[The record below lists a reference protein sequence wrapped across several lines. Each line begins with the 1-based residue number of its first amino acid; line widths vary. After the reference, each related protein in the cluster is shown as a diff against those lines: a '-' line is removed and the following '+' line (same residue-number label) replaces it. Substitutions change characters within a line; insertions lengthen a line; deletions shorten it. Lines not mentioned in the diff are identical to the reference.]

1 MGNTAQ
7 DQGGL
12 NSAEI
17 RAGILAEI
25 NDLKA
30 TAQAFGWDAIKDG
43 SWFNQFLAACL
54 SGYHERVIQ
63 QGGEAYL
70 RGKYPGLPTEAVAG
84 KLCEMA
90 EQTAAI
96 AGSISGAA
104 ASGAVLTAGA
114 GIPVAV
120 TAVMAEVL
128 FTIRLQLRLVYD
140 LHLIYDIPL
149 DASDPEDLLGLFAV
163 VYGVKLAEV
172 GGIGTKTLGPEVMRA
187 QLYRLIHGN
196 TKAIQAAVRQVLG
209 PRIARSVTQK
219 GILKTAVPV
228 VGVAISAGWNYTA
241 TRLLGSRVRQEVR
254 IKAGLREEADRL
266 HNRLSSDEQ
275 ACLAV
280 IEGLL
285 ALAIA
290 DGEFD
295 DLERE
300 VYLAFLRLLNLGEEQ
315 LTRLAERVHTDLD
328 GVLTQLRS
336 IEHPQSKEAMGRC
349 FCLITASD
357 GALRPDEKLILT
369 QLLEALGQ
377 SQQLEQAEE
386 LCARFRKEEGALG
399 QAMGAVSDA
408 VGSAASNATDAVASA
423 LGWMKDKLG
432 NQQKPDVKLQDDD
445 FKPDAAEL
453 RAQQL
458 LQKMAELDR
467 QLASGEISMEAYQA
481 QWAALK
487 AQIPSGDQI
496 SGPVASTLS

>member
-1 MGNTAQ
+1 MADAAQ
-7 DQGGL
+7 GPGGF
-12 NSAEI
+12 NSDEI

-43 SWFNQFLAACL
+43 SWFNQFLTACL
-54 SGYHERVIQ
+54 SGYHERIIQ

-96 AGSISGAA
+96 AGSMSGAA

-140 LHLIYDIPL
+140 LHLLYGIPL

-172 GGIGTKTLGPEVMRA
+172 GGIGTKALGPEVMRA
-187 QLYRLIHGN
+187 QLFRLIHGN
-196 TKAIQAAVRQVLG
+196 TKAIQAAVKQVLG

-241 TRLLGSRVRQEVR
+241 TRLMGSRVRQEVR
-254 IKAGLREEADRL
+254 IRAGLREEAARL
-266 HNRLSSDEQ
+266 QAKLYSDEQ
-275 ACLAV
+275 ACQAV

-300 VYLAFLRLLNLGEEQ
+300 VYLAFLRQLDLSEEQ
-315 LTRLAERVHTDLD
+315 LTSLATKVHADLD
-328 GVLTQLRS
+328 GVLAQLRK
-336 IEHPQSKEAMGRC
+336 IEDNQSREAMGRC
-349 FCLITASD
+349 FCLIAASD
-357 GALRPDEKLILT
+357 GTLRPAEKQILG
-369 QLLEALGQ
+369 QLLEAIGQ
-377 SQQLEQAEE
+377 SQQLEQTEE

-408 VGSAASNATDAVASA
+408 VGSAASNASDAVGSA
-423 LGWMKDKLG
+423 LGWIKGKLQ
-432 NQQKPDVKLQDDD
+432 NQQQPDSGIKEDD
-445 FKPDAAEL
+445 FQVDAAEL
-453 RAQQL
+453 RAQQIL
-458 LQKMAELDR
+458 RKMADLDR
-467 QLASGEISMEAYQA
+467 QLAAGEISTDSYQA
-481 QWAALK
+481 QWADL
-487 AQIPSGDQI
+487 QSQI
-496 SGPVASTLS
+496 SAADQPG